1 MKSEESAYINI
12 IEDVRITIKTG
23 KINIDTGDV
32 LIYSNY
38 LIISPKNEDKKYKLV
53 YDDIIFSAIELTKR
67 VIILSDLKKYDVI
80 NIFIGEDKNIFELFE
95 EIRTCMHNSDI
106 KENVELNED
115 ENNEK
120 LLTEWEEK
128 MVFNDLDE
136 KEKTK

>member
-1 MKSEESAYINI
+1 MCFDK
-12 IEDVRITIKTG
+12 TQIK
-23 KINIDTGDV
+23 
-32 LIYSNY
+32 
-38 LIISPKNEDKKYKLV
+38 
-53 YDDIIFSAIELTKR
+53 
-67 VIILSDLKKYDVI
+67 IILI

-128 MVFNDLDE
+128 MIFNDPDE
-136 KEKTK
+136 KEKNK